1 MFPGL
6 RQKFPEMPRTPI
18 SSLKNTT
25 QLFNWDTPTGCPR
38 FRLVH
43 MRVAE
48 AQATHGMKLTR
59 ETQMP
64 TSGKM
69 LMTLTGNPHRAIT
82 VAFPK
87 IVN

>member
-1 MFPGL
+1 
-6 RQKFPEMPRTPI
+6 
-18 SSLKNTT
+18 
-25 QLFNWDTPTGCPR
+25 
-38 FRLVH
+38 

-69 LMTLTGNPHRAIT
+69 LMTLAGNPHRAIT